1 MKNLQSMKK
10 TIDSTSNLY
19 SIVNTMKAHA
29 STNIIQFQQAS
40 SASMAYRLVLD
51 KALYV
56 VLNQMPEANIEKPST
71 KGKKIYVVFGSD
83 HGLCGRF
90 NERIIVYADQNIVN
104 EKNAIIFVI
113 GQQVVSRLNENFF
126 INEPFPVPQTTEGV
140 TSSVQKL
147 LVSIDEIR
155 SREPISE
162 ILLLYNKPSG
172 KIDFVETTERLF
184 PLDLKKLWR
193 ENLDWESNSIPTFFM
208 AGETLLQDLVQQYFF
223 ITLYRAFCYSL
234 VAENESRIASM
245 TSAKKNIEEKL
256 EEQQTLYKQIRQ
268 NAITDEIR
276 DITSGFM
283 AFKKS
288 NTEDI

>member
-1 MKNLQSMKK
+1 M
-10 TIDSTSNLY
+10 
-19 SIVNTMKAHA
+19 
-29 STNIIQFQQAS
+29 
-40 SASMAYRLVLD
+40 
-51 KALYV
+51 
-56 VLNQMPEANIEKPST
+56 
-71 KGKKIYVVFGSD
+71 
-83 HGLCGRF
+83 
-90 NERIIVYADQNIVN
+90 
-104 EKNAIIFVI
+104 
-113 GQQVVSRLNENFF
+113 
-126 INEPFPVPQTTEGV
+126 
-140 TSSVQKL
+140 
-147 LVSIDEIR
+147 VSIDEIR

-223 ITLYRAFCYSL
+223 ITLFRAFCYSL